1 MKKAR
6 FLLLSGLWLS
16 LFWLSPNCLAQSLKP
31 GTQIKVRLLGK
42 LDTGANTAGQTFT
55 GTVGEAVRSG
65 GRTVFAKNTQVKG
78 QILEV
83 VSSGRLNKP
92 ASISLLLTS
101 VGRNAVQTETLRIDG
116 KSHAGRNA
124 AWIGGGAA
132 TGAIIGAIAGGGKGA
147 AIGTLAGAG
156 AGTGTAY
163 ATGKKEIVLP
173 AETELVFVVAGN
185 NSAASEEPAPRNG
198 AGSFASAQSY
208 PTQEP
213 SGRSQSYE
221 TSQPSGRSEVYVE
234 QEPSRPPQAR
244 SYRDDNRDEDE
255 NSESYERP
263 ESSRGR
269 HDARDGDRDDFASLS
284 FSDRDQRIIHSYFR
298 SNRRNLPPGL
308 AKRNGDLPPGLEK
321 HLRRDGTLPP
331 GLQKR
336 VEPFPEDLDERLPA
350 LPRGYSRV
358 FLSGRAIILARDGR
372 IADLI
377 EISW

>member
-55 GTVGEAVRSG
+55 ATVGEAVRSG
-65 GRTVFAKNTQVKG
+65 GRTIFAKDTRVKG

-83 VSSGRLNKP
+83 VSSGRLKKP
-92 ASISLLLTS
+92 ASISLQLTS
-101 VGRNAVQTETLRIDG
+101 IGRNAVETETLRIDG
-116 KSHAGRNA
+116 KSHAGRDA

-132 TGAIIGAIAGGGKGA
+132 TGAVIGAIAGGGKGA

-185 NSAASEEPAPRNG
+185 HSSMSEEPAPRNG
-198 AGSFASAQSY
+198 SGSFA
-208 PTQEP
+208 
-213 SGRSQSYE
+213 RSQSYATQE
-221 TSQPSGRSEVYVE
+221 PSGRSEVYVE
-234 QEPSRPPQAR
+234 EEPSRPPQAR
-244 SYRDDNRDEDE
+244 RYRDDDRDEDE
-255 NSESYERP
+255 DSESYERP

-269 HDARDGDRDDFASLS
+269 RHSRDADRDDSASLS
-284 FSDRDQRIIHSYFR
+284 FSEHDQRIIHSYFR
-298 SNRRNLPPGL
+298 SNSRNLPPGL

-336 VEPFPEDLDERLPA
+336 VEPFPEDLDDRLPA

>member
-42 LDTGANTAGQTFT
+42 LDTGQNRAGQTFSA
-55 GTVGEAVRSG
+55 TVGEAVRSG
-65 GRTVFAKNTQVKG
+65 GRTILAKDARVNG

-83 VSSGRLNKP
+83 VSSGRLKRP
-92 ASISLLLTS
+92 ASISLQLTS
-101 VGRNAVQTETLRIDG
+101 IGRRSVQTETLRIDG
-116 KSHAGRNA
+116 KSHAGRDA
-124 AWIGGGAA
+124 GWIGGGAA
-132 TGAIIGAIAGGGKGA
+132 AGAIIGAIAGGGKGA

-173 AETELVFVVAGN
+173 AETELIFVVAGN
-185 NSAASEEPAPRNG
+185 NSAVSEAPAARS
-198 AGSFASAQSY
+198 GSGSSSQSPSYAQEQPSSRAQSY
-208 PTQEP
+208 PPPEP
-213 SGRSQSYE
+213 SGRSE
-221 TSQPSGRSEVYVE
+221 IYVE
-234 QEPSRPPQAR
+234 QERSRPPQAR
-244 SYRDDNRDEDE
+244 GYRDDARDEDE
-255 NSESYERP
+255 DSESYRERYD
-263 ESSRGR
+263 SR
-269 HDARDGDRDDFASLS
+269 DRDRGDRASLS
-284 FSDRDQRIIHSYFR
+284 FSERDERIIHSYFR
-298 SNRRNLPPGL
+298 SNGRNLPPGL
-308 AKRNGDLPPGLEK
+308 AKRNGNLPPGLEK

-331 GLQKR
+331 GLQR
-336 VEPFPEDLDERLPA
+336 RAEPFPEELDDRLPA

-358 FLSGRAIILARDGR
+358 FLSGRALILARDGR

>member
-1 MKKAR
+1 MIKAR

-42 LDTGANTAGQTFT
+42 LDTGQNRAGQTFT
-55 GTVGEAVRSG
+55 ATVGEAVRSG
-65 GRTVFAKNTQVKG
+65 GRTILAKDARVNG

-83 VSSGRLNKP
+83 VSSGRLKKP
-92 ASISLLLTS
+92 ASISLQLTS
-101 VGRNAVQTETLRIDG
+101 IGKSSVQTETLRIDG
-116 KSHAGRNA
+116 KSHAGRDA
-124 AWIGGGAA
+124 GWIGGGAA

-173 AETELVFVVAGN
+173 AETELIFVVAGN
-185 NSAASEEPAPRNG
+185 NSAVSEAPAPRG
-198 AGSFASAQSY
+198 GSGS
-208 PTQEP
+208 
-213 SGRSQSYE
+213 SGRSQTYAQE
-221 TSQPSGRSEVYVE
+221 QPSGRAEVYVE
-234 QEPSRPPQAR
+234 EQPSRPPQTR
-244 SYRDDNRDEDE
+244 RYRDDARDEDE
-255 NSESYERP
+255 DSESYERP

-269 HDARDGDRDDFASLS
+269 HDSREGGRGDRASLS
-284 FSDRDQRIIHSYFR
+284 FSERDERIIHFYFR
-298 SNRRNLPPGL
+298 SNSRNLPPGL

-336 VEPFPEDLDERLPA
+336 VEPFPEDLDDRLPA
-350 LPRGYSRV
+350 LPRGYSHV
-358 FLSGRAIILARDGR
+358 FLSGHALILARDGR
-372 IADLI
+372 IVDLI

>member
-1 MKKAR
+1 MKKAC

-16 LFWLSPNCLAQSLKP
+16 MFWLSPNCLAQSLKP

-42 LDTGANTAGQTFT
+42 LDTGENRAGQTFSA
-55 GTVGEAVRSG
+55 TVGEAVRSG
-65 GRTVFAKNTQVKG
+65 GRTILAKDARVNG

-83 VSSGRLNKP
+83 VSSGRLKKP
-92 ASISLLLTS
+92 ASISLQLTS
-101 VGRNAVQTETLRIDG
+101 IGRSSVQTETLRIDG
-116 KSHAGRNA
+116 KSHAGRDA
-124 AWIGGGAA
+124 GWIGGGAA

-173 AETELVFVVAGN
+173 AETELIFVVAGN
-185 NSAASEEPAPRNG
+185 NSAVSEAPAPRS
-198 AGSFASAQSY
+198 GSGSSSQSPSYAQEQPSNRAQSY
-208 PTQEP
+208 APPEP
-213 SGRSQSYE
+213 SGRA
-221 TSQPSGRSEVYVE
+221 EVYVE
-234 QEPSRPPQAR
+234 QERSRPPQTR
-244 SYRDDNRDEDE
+244 RYPDNARDEDE
-255 NSESYERP
+255 DSESYERP

-269 HDARDGDRDDFASLS
+269 HDSREGDRGDRASLS
-284 FSDRDQRIIHSYFR
+284 FSVRDERIIHSYFR
-298 SNRRNLPPGL
+298 SNGRNLPPGL
-308 AKRNGDLPPGLEK
+308 AKRNGNLPPGLEK

-336 VEPFPEDLDERLPA
+336 AEPFPEELDDRLPA

-358 FLSGRAIILARDGR
+358 FLSGHALILARDGR